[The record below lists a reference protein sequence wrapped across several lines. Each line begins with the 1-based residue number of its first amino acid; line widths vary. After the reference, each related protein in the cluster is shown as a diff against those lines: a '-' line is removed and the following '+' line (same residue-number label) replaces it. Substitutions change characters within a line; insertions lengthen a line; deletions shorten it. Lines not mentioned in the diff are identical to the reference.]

1 MSSQPVNPAVN
12 PEYRLLNLKR
22 SLRDLLMSR
31 RLSAD
36 PEATGIVELGDFG
49 KKCTKLADFAAE
61 SAVELQDTR
70 GAEARCAGRI
80 CEEIEL
86 AAGVSARLEELP
98 RTKAR
103 IGRQCDLLED
113 TARMIDAAMAVDLL
127 LREEDLRYGL
137 GSLAQSER
145 ANFEQL
151 IEFEGKMRTPPPQ
164 LIPYGALRRAL
175 RRALLEHEDGAFHL
189 SVTKTGVL
197 EFGDQSFETD
207 TPAVPDELPRSANEP
222 PAAKQALD
230 LFMASGDEGLKDFL
244 LVKAIDAALHTYVAP
259 RLGSHAWINRARLLP
274 RPPGK
279 RASVRPEAV
288 RRAIEGWDEA
298 EAGRVADKLA
308 AKRAGPEWAKI
319 PKAAYPLRLFEIE
332 DDELTADI
340 LALGPALKAME
351 KGEAVGGV
359 RERAMRVWASVS
371 GLL

>member
-1 MSSQPVNPAVN
+1 M
-12 PEYRLLNLKR
+12 
-22 SLRDLLMSR
+22 
-31 RLSAD
+31 
-36 PEATGIVELGDFG
+36 
-49 KKCTKLADFAAE
+49 
-61 SAVELQDTR
+61 
-70 GAEARCAGRI
+70 
-80 CEEIEL
+80 
-86 AAGVSARLEELP
+86 
-98 RTKAR
+98 
-103 IGRQCDLLED
+103 
-113 TARMIDAAMAVDLL
+113 
-127 LREEDLRYGL
+127 RYGL
-137 GSLAQSER
+137 GSLAQAER
-145 ANFEQL
+145 SYFEQL

-175 RRALLEHEDGAFHL
+175 RRALLDHEEGEFHL
-189 SVTKTGVL
+189 SVTKAGAL

-207 TPAVPDELPRSANEP
+207 APAAPDELPRSENEP
-222 PAAKQALD
+222 AAAKQALD

-244 LVKAIDAALHTYVAP
+244 LVKAIDAALHSYVAP

-274 RPPGK
+274 RAPGK

-288 RRAIEGWDEA
+288 RRPVEGWDEA

-351 KGEAVGGV
+351 KGEAVEGV